1 MGNLDDI
8 SKTQENTFTNNNFN
22 HIKSF
27 SQAKDSTKKSKCK
40 EKNFIN
46 FINSS
51 NRNNLHS
58 FQNNYNYSKTV
69 KIKNNLSFQKMPIQT
84 EEVIYKNIYNNCDL
98 INEKNIVF
106 NNNERNKDKKYIN
119 VKTKTSTNYQSYNNI
134 NNFFNKDENN
144 KTENNNN
151 FSNNFHLIKSEK
163 KLINLKQNYNI
174 NQNIPNI
181 LTTTNKT
188 YGKSKNFFNIL
199 NTNEYINKEHIKN
212 KLHNEFSF
220 CKTENNFYNIKSK
233 NQTKNTKS
241 FININAELSNKSTKI
256 KNIFIKQKTQKKFGP
271 INLKLEN
278 INKKKEDCLYIKSNN
293 KIIINNNSIINKD
306 NQDNNVLSYIY
317 NPNNKNY
324 KISKQNEKEKF
335 ININSFSQSHKKL
348 YNFENNFTRNENI
361 LYNNHD
367 KKLNKTNPNIKL
379 CNNQIIYNDNKNIF
393 IQNNYINGKLHTSNE
408 ITNSDNS
415 HKQIYI
421 KNKSYDNNHP
431 KSTNNYIT
439 NLKNLLPTGEN
450 FKNALNNIKNIFLGN
465 DDTNDNKIEEEK
477 IKEINIDFNNNKN
490 NSDNYED
497 KSSIIDDS
505 IIFNSSDVYGTLN
518 MSKTL
523 NNNSNNLND
532 AKIKINEEENKEPK
546 DGRKK
551 QKDINKIKKGDD
563 IENNIENEIYINPYS
578 NYRET
583 ITLNMNLNKKNN
595 GSNHKE
601 KEYKKILISE
611 IIKNN
616 NKSHKKEN
624 IKEYLNTN
632 NIKSPK
638 ENINFNNK
646 TIDEINN
653 YKNFSVISI
662 PGKNFGV
669 RKTNQDTPVA
679 SFGINGIE
687 GFNIFGVLDGHGT
700 NGHYVSKFLGKY
712 LVNNISRNKEILS
725 CVNLNQIYQIIKK
738 SNFEILI
745 NIFLKADAALSKQ
758 NFDVTFSGTTCV
770 LVIQIGKKI
779 ICANVG
785 DSRAIL
791 IYNNTNN
798 STNNE
803 QKTSIYNLSHDFK
816 PDLPEEKKRIYK
828 MGGVVEQMLDMNGM
842 RAGPPRVWGVGK
854 SYPGLAMSRSLGDFK
869 GKRYGIISLPEII
882 EVNLDENTKYIV
894 ICSDG
899 VWEFLSNQNV
909 MEIGNEFYEK
919 NDVAGFTKNLTE
931 TASNI
936 WEQKDVIVDDIT
948 AVAVFY

>member
-1 MGNLDDI
+1 MMGNLDDI
-8 SKTQENTFTNNNFN
+8 SKTQENTFTNNNFD

-199 NTNEYINKEHIKN
+199 NTNEYINKEHIQN

-233 NQTKNTKS
+233 NQTKNIKS
-241 FININAELSNKSTKI
+241 FININPELSNKSTKI
-256 KNIFIKQKTQKKFGP
+256 KNIFVKQKTQKKFGP

-324 KISKQNEKEKF
+324 KISKQNEKKKF

-421 KNKSYDNNHP
+421 KNKSYDSNHP

-477 IKEINIDFNNNKN
+477 IKEINIEFNNNKN

-595 GSNHKE
+595 GPNHKE

-758 NFDVTFSGTTCV
+758 NFDVSFSGSTCV

-791 IYNNTNN
+791 VYNNNTNKN
-798 STNNE
+798 G

-828 MGGVVEQMLDMNGM
+828 MGGMVEQMTDMNGM
-842 RAGPPRVWGVGK
+842 KAGPPRVWGIGK

-869 GKRYGIISLPEII
+869 GKKYGIISLPEII
-882 EVNLDENTKYIV
+882 EVNLDENVKYIV
-894 ICSDG
+894 ACSDG
-899 VWEFLSNQNV
+899 VWEFLSNENV

-919 NDVAGFTKNLTE
+919 NDIKGFTRKLAE
-931 TASNI
+931 TSECL

-948 AVAVFY
+948 AVVVFY

>member
-1 MGNLDDI
+1 M
-8 SKTQENTFTNNNFN
+8 
-22 HIKSF
+22 
-27 SQAKDSTKKSKCK
+27 
-40 EKNFIN
+40 
-46 FINSS
+46 
-51 NRNNLHS
+51 
-58 FQNNYNYSKTV
+58 
-69 KIKNNLSFQKMPIQT
+69 
-84 EEVIYKNIYNNCDL
+84 
-98 INEKNIVF
+98 
-106 NNNERNKDKKYIN
+106 
-119 VKTKTSTNYQSYNNI
+119 
-134 NNFFNKDENN
+134 
-144 KTENNNN
+144 
-151 FSNNFHLIKSEK
+151 
-163 KLINLKQNYNI
+163 
-174 NQNIPNI
+174 
-181 LTTTNKT
+181 
-188 YGKSKNFFNIL
+188 
-199 NTNEYINKEHIKN
+199 
-212 KLHNEFSF
+212 
-220 CKTENNFYNIKSK
+220 
-233 NQTKNTKS
+233 
-241 FININAELSNKSTKI
+241 
-256 KNIFIKQKTQKKFGP
+256 
-271 INLKLEN
+271 
-278 INKKKEDCLYIKSNN
+278 
-293 KIIINNNSIINKD
+293 
-306 NQDNNVLSYIY
+306 
-317 NPNNKNY
+317 
-324 KISKQNEKEKF
+324 
-335 ININSFSQSHKKL
+335 
-348 YNFENNFTRNENI
+348 
-361 LYNNHD
+361 
-367 KKLNKTNPNIKL
+367 
-379 CNNQIIYNDNKNIF
+379 
-393 IQNNYINGKLHTSNE
+393 
-408 ITNSDNS
+408 
-415 HKQIYI
+415 
-421 KNKSYDNNHP
+421 
-431 KSTNNYIT
+431 
-439 NLKNLLPTGEN
+439 PTGEN

-638 ENINFNNK
+638 ENTNFNNK

-725 CVNLNQIYQIIKK
+725 CVNLKQIYQIIKK

-758 NFDVTFSGTTCV
+758 NFDVSFSGSTCV

-791 IYNNTNN
+791 VYNNNTNKN
-798 STNNE
+798 G

-828 MGGVVEQMLDMNGM
+828 MGGMVEQMTDMNGM
-842 RAGPPRVWGVGK
+842 KAGPPRVWGIGK

-869 GKRYGIISLPEII
+869 GKKYGIISLPEII
-882 EVNLDENTKYIV
+882 EVNLDENVKYIV
-894 ICSDG
+894 ACSDG
-899 VWEFLSNQNV
+899 VWEFLSNENV

-919 NDVAGFTKNLTE
+919 NDIKGFTRKLAE
-931 TASNI
+931 TSECL

-948 AVAVFY
+948 AVVVFY